1 MTGLR
6 KARRQIPVNVRS
18 WETYSIGLMR
28 TVLMRLMVVLVKAA
42 VFKSYC
48 DLPNHSVIITGVF
61 PG

>member
-28 TVLMRLMVVLVKAA
+28 TVLMRLMAVLVKQQC
-42 VFKSYC
+42 S
-48 DLPNHSVIITGVF
+48 NHIVTCLITQ
-61 PG
+61 